1 MSRSI
6 LPSRN
11 PTLHHGM
18 TLRDRLRHAVLAGV
32 TLFAIAGFPQPHSV
46 VAQETNATDLL
57 VGKAFEDA
65 LEQTISVTWQAQDL
79 RSGLKGLS
87 NARRVSILIDRRVD
101 PSTELSLTVKSV
113 PLRELLDRVAAD
125 LSLGISRLENT
136 IVIGPRESTRRLRTD
151 VELAAGQLVK
161 ASSDGGRVRA
171 LQRKLTLN
179 WPDLTSPRELL
190 DEVARRYELKIDNA
204 ELVPHDLWAAGA
216 LPSSNAAESLTVVL
230 SQFDMAFE
238 WSADLQS
245 VRLVEQPRGPALER
259 EFALRRGVAA
269 SIVDEL
275 RESLPGVTLEL
286 RGRRV
291 SASGLFEELEQVQ
304 AALNPSVDRPTSR
317 PTGPK
322 VTTFTFEVRNA
333 PLLDFMEK
341 LEQQAGYSFEYDAD
355 QLVKAGVKL
364 DGAVSLKMKD
374 ALPDELFKAM
384 FDPLGLRHEVD
395 GTTVRLRLKSR
406 TDE

>member
-1 MSRSI
+1 M
-6 LPSRN
+6 
-11 PTLHHGM
+11 
-18 TLRDRLRHAVLAGV
+18 LRDQQRFVVLAVV
-32 TLFAIAGFPQPHSV
+32 TLFAVVGLPQSPSV
-46 VAQETNATDLL
+46 VAQETNATDML
-57 VGKAFEDA
+57 VGKAFDEA

-87 NARRVSILIDRRVD
+87 NARQVSILIDRRVD

-125 LSLGISRLENT
+125 LSLGISRLENA

-151 VELAAGQLVK
+151 VELAGGQLVK
-161 ASSDGGRVRA
+161 ASSDAGRIRE

-190 DEVARRYELKIDNA
+190 DEVARQHELTIENA
-204 ELVPHDLWAAGA
+204 VLVPHDLWAAGT
-216 LPSSNAAESLTVVL
+216 LPSSSAAESLAVVL
-230 SQFDMAFE
+230 SQFDLAFE
-238 WSADLQS
+238 WSTDLQS
-245 VRLVEQPRGPALER
+245 IRLVEQPRAPTLER
-259 EFALRRGVAA
+259 EFALRRGVAV
-269 SIVDEL
+269 SVVDEL
-275 RESLPGVTLEL
+275 RESLPGVALEL
-286 RGRRV
+286 KGRRV
-291 SASGLFEELEQVQ
+291 SARGLFEELQQVQ
-304 AALNPSVDRPTSR
+304 TVLNPSANQPDPKSA
-317 PTGPK
+317 GPK
-322 VTTFTFEVRNA
+322 ITTFTFEIRNA

-355 QLVKAGVKL
+355 QLAKAGVKL

-374 ALPDELFKAM
+374 ALADELFQAM
-384 FDPLGLRHEVD
+384 FDPLGLRHEID